1 MLYCEAVAIVREVK
15 GQQRVAIFHNLP
27 CNDAMLNQ
35 PYASTN
41 RCQVL
46 SGTNVATAAKEV
58 IMSVINV

>member
-46 SGTNVATAAKEV
+46 SGTNVATAAKK
-58 IMSVINV
+58 